1 MRYQFSI
8 DYFILLG
15 YRFTLRKAEGHFMYV
30 VVKQFLERLGSA
42 EDGLIEFTR
51 GDNRIA
57 MAVLLFRVITI
68 DGKIRDEEIRR
79 YREILE
85 DFLQVV
91 PDELDLFE
99 SMVRQEHSNETS
111 LFPFTTIVRKM
122 PAETKRQILSMMR
135 EISISD
141 RELHEFE
148 INLVARTA
156 ELLEIDLEE
165 E

>member
-1 MRYQFSI
+1 
-8 DYFILLG
+8 
-15 YRFTLRKAEGHFMYV
+15 MYV
-30 VVKQFLERLGSA
+30 VVKQFLERLGSS
-42 EDGLIEFTR
+42 EDGLIEYTH
-51 GDNRIA
+51 GDRRIA

-68 DGKIRDEEIRR
+68 DGKIREEEVRR

-85 DFLQVV
+85 DFLEVT

-99 SMVRQEHSNETS
+99 SVVREQHSNESS

-122 PAETKRQILSMMR
+122 PIDTKRQILTMMR

-141 RELHEFE
+141 QELHEFE

-156 ELLEIDLEE
+156 ELLEIEIEE

>member
-1 MRYQFSI
+1 
-8 DYFILLG
+8 
-15 YRFTLRKAEGHFMYV
+15 MYV
-30 VVKQFLERLGSA
+30 VVKQFLERLGSS
-42 EDGLIEFTR
+42 EDGLIEYTH
-51 GDNRIA
+51 GDRRIA

-68 DGKIRDEEIRR
+68 DGKIREEEVRR

-85 DFLQVV
+85 DFLEVT

-99 SMVRQEHSNETS
+99 SVVREQHSNESS

-122 PAETKRQILSMMR
+122 PMETKRQILTMMR

-141 RELHEFE
+141 QELHEFE

-156 ELLEIDLEE
+156 ELLEIDIEE